1 MNKKNVKRY
10 IDKINLLYD
19 NVLTDDELSEMEKNL
34 LLSYTKSLYEAIIEG
49 DEEMYDP
56 IDEVVEVEEDEEL
69 DEDEVYEM
77 EEDEEEIE
85 EEEEHEEEEEE
96 EEEIEEV
103 VNEELDAELEALF
116 AEKEAKELSDRL
128 SRLPIKDISTSMSI
142 NEKIL
147 TKTELFG
154 GDDSLFKTTIEQLD
168 QFNSFEDAKSYLIK
182 GVAAKFDWAEDSKHK
197 KAVHFIQLIKRRYN

>member
-19 NVLTDDELSEMEKNL
+19 NVLTDDDLSEMEKNL

-49 DEEMYDP
+49 DEELYDP
-56 IDEVVEVEEDEEL
+56 IDEVVEVDEDEIEEHEEDEVIEVEEV
-69 DEDEVYEM
+69 DEEYEDEY
-77 EEDEEEIE
+77 
-85 EEEEHEEEEEE
+85 EEEEEE
-96 EEEIEEV
+96 V
-103 VNEELDAELEALF
+103 VAADPALTALF
-116 AEKEAKELSDRL
+116 EEKKAKELSDKL
-128 SRLPIKDISTSMSI
+128 GNLPIKDIFASMSI

-154 GDDSLFKTTIEQLD
+154 GDDNLFKSTLAELNTLG
-168 QFNSFEDAKSYLIK
+168 SFEEAKSLLIS
-182 GVAAKFDWAEDSKHK
+182 GVASQYEWAEDSKHK